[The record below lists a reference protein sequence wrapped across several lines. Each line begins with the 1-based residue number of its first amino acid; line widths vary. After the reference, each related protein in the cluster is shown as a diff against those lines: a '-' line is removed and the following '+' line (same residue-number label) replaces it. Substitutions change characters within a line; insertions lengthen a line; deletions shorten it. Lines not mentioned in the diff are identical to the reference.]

1 MKREEF
7 SLARGFVAFG
17 VAVALVCDAVSGW
30 NQRQFL
36 REAAPANAAPEQDSG
51 QLEEP
56 LLVLVN
62 GENAVPE
69 SWWFLPYLVDD
80 EVVDRRM
87 AEDLSA
93 LLEAAE
99 SQGVWLWV
107 ASGYRSRRRQED
119 ILESAIQERMAQGL
133 SREQAR
139 AKALETIAQPGHSE
153 HETGLA
159 LDFNDVSQG
168 FQETEAYQWLRQHG
182 AAYGFIQRYQ
192 RGKGGRHRD
201 KSGALALPL
210 CGERARPGD
219 GAAGAV
225 PGGVRPLAKSLG
237 RPLKK
242 HGAVLPNRPRMRYNR
257 PYCTAAVF
265 GGRIEKPR
273 FPLGSWNKER
283 VAHGRSENKVRAQP
297 HGLYARGQP
306 AHGAVR
312 VSGGQVPGGQ
322 VRPAH

>member
-36 REAAPANAAPEQDSG
+36 REEAAPVNAAPEQGSG

-80 EVVDRRM
+80 EVVDRHM

-133 SREQAR
+133 TR

-168 FQETEAYQWLRQHG
+168 FQETVAYQWLRQHG
-182 AAYGFIQRYQ
+182 PAYGFIQRYQ
-192 RGKGGRHRD
+192 SGKEDVTGVKAEPWHFRYVGREH
-201 KSGALALPL
+201 ALAMERLGL
-210 CGERARPGD
+210 CLEEYVRWQRAL
-219 GAAGAV
+219 
-225 PGGVRPLAKSLG
+225 GGP
-237 RPLKK
+237 
-242 HGAVLPNRPRMRYNR
+242 
-257 PYCTAAVF
+257 
-265 GGRIEKPR
+265 
-273 FPLGSWNKER
+273 
-283 VAHGRSENKVRAQP
+283 
-297 HGLYARGQP
+297 
-306 AHGAVR
+306 
-312 VSGGQVPGGQ
+312 
-322 VRPAH
+322 

>member
-7 SLARGFVAFG
+7 SLARGICG
-17 VAVALVCDAVSGW
+17 LWGGGGPG
-30 NQRQFL
+30 L
-36 REAAPANAAPEQDSG
+36 RRCKRLEPAAILREEAAPANAAPEQDSG

-107 ASGYRSRRRQED
+107 AWLPQPPAAGGHFWKAPSRSAWPR
-119 ILESAIQERMAQGL
+119 G

-168 FQETEAYQWLRQHG
+168 FQETVAYQWLRQLGRRTGLSSGIKGKRRPSPGVKAEPWH
-182 AAYGFIQRYQ
+182 FRYV
-192 RGKGGRHRD
+192 GREH
-201 KSGALALPL
+201 ALAM
-210 CGERARPGD
+210 ERL
-219 GAAGAV
+219 GAV
-225 PGGVRPLAKSLG
+225 PGGVRPLAKGLG
-237 RPLKK
+237 RPLKN
-242 HGAVLPNRPRMRYNR
+242 AALS
-257 PYCTAAVF
+257 CQTA
-265 GGRIEKPR
+265 
-273 FPLGSWNKER
+273 
-283 VAHGRSENKVRAQP
+283 
-297 HGLYARGQP
+297 
-306 AHGAVR
+306 
-312 VSGGQVPGGQ
+312 PGC
-322 VRPAH
+322 AL

>member
-62 GENAVPE
+62 GENAVPG

-107 ASGYRSRRRQED
+107 ASGYRSR
-119 ILESAIQERMAQGL
+119 
-133 SREQAR
+133 
-139 AKALETIAQPGHSE
+139 
-153 HETGLA
+153 
-159 LDFNDVSQG
+159 
-168 FQETEAYQWLRQHG
+168 
-182 AAYGFIQRYQ
+182 
-192 RGKGGRHRD
+192 
-201 KSGALALPL
+201 
-210 CGERARPGD
+210 
-219 GAAGAV
+219 
-225 PGGVRPLAKSLG
+225 
-237 RPLKK
+237 
-242 HGAVLPNRPRMRYNR
+242 
-257 PYCTAAVF
+257 
-265 GGRIEKPR
+265 
-273 FPLGSWNKER
+273 
-283 VAHGRSENKVRAQP
+283 
-297 HGLYARGQP
+297 
-306 AHGAVR
+306 
-312 VSGGQVPGGQ
+312 
-322 VRPAH
+322 

>member
-36 REAAPANAAPEQDSG
+36 REEAAPVNAAPEQGSG

-99 SQGVWLWV
+99 SQGCGCGWPRATAAAGGRRTFWK
-107 ASGYRSRRRQED
+107 APSRSAWPRGSPGTGPGEGFGDHRPAGPQR
-119 ILESAIQERMAQGL
+119 
-133 SREQAR
+133 AR
-139 AKALETIAQPGHSE
+139 NRPR
-153 HETGLA
+153 
-159 LDFNDVSQG
+159 FG
-168 FQETEAYQWLRQHG
+168 FQRREPGLPRDRGLPVAAAAR

-192 RGKGGRHRD
+192 REKEDVTGIKAEPWHFRYVGREH
-201 KSGALALPL
+201 ALAMERLGL
-210 CGERARPGD
+210 CLEEYVRWQRAL
-219 GAAGAV
+219 
-225 PGGVRPLAKSLG
+225 GGP
-237 RPLKK
+237 
-242 HGAVLPNRPRMRYNR
+242 
-257 PYCTAAVF
+257 
-265 GGRIEKPR
+265 
-273 FPLGSWNKER
+273 
-283 VAHGRSENKVRAQP
+283 
-297 HGLYARGQP
+297 
-306 AHGAVR
+306 
-312 VSGGQVPGGQ
+312 
-322 VRPAH
+322 

>member
-62 GENAVPE
+62 GENAVPG

-99 SQGVWLWV
+99 SRGVWLWV

-119 ILESAIQERMAQGL
+119 ILESAVQERMAQGL

-192 RGKGGRHRD
+192 REKEAVTGVKAEPWHFRYVGREH
-201 KSGALALPL
+201 ALAMERLGL
-210 CGERARPGD
+210 CLEEYVRWQRALGGPYKNAALSCQTAPGCAII
-219 GAAGAV
+219 GHTAQPRFLAAGLRNRAS
-225 PGGVRPLAKSLG
+225 RW
-237 RPLKK
+237 
-242 HGAVLPNRPRMRYNR
+242 GAGIRR
-257 PYCTAAVF
+257 
-265 GGRIEKPR
+265 E
-273 FPLGSWNKER
+273 
-283 VAHGRSENKVRAQP
+283 
-297 HGLYARGQP
+297 
-306 AHGAVR
+306 
-312 VSGGQVPGGQ
+312 
-322 VRPAH
+322 

>member
-7 SLARGFVAFG
+7 SLARGFMAFG

-30 NQRQFL
+30 NQQQFL
-36 REAAPANAAPEQDSG
+36 REEAAFANAAPSQDSG

-62 GENAVPE
+62 GENPVPE

-133 SREQAR
+133 PREQAR

-159 LDFNDVSQG
+159 LDFNDASQG
-168 FQETEAYQWLRQHG
+168 FQETVAYQWLQQHG

-192 RGKGGRHRD
+192 REKEAITGVKAEPWHFRYVGREH
-201 KSGALALPL
+201 ALAMERLGL
-210 CGERARPGD
+210 CLEEYVRWQRAL
-219 GAAGAV
+219 
-225 PGGVRPLAKSLG
+225 GGP
-237 RPLKK
+237 
-242 HGAVLPNRPRMRYNR
+242 
-257 PYCTAAVF
+257 
-265 GGRIEKPR
+265 
-273 FPLGSWNKER
+273 
-283 VAHGRSENKVRAQP
+283 
-297 HGLYARGQP
+297 
-306 AHGAVR
+306 
-312 VSGGQVPGGQ
+312 
-322 VRPAH
+322 

>member
-119 ILESAIQERMAQGL
+119 ILESAVQERMAQGL
-133 SREQAR
+133 TREQAR
-139 AKALETIAQPGHSE
+139 AKALETIARPGHSE

-182 AAYGFIQRYQ
+182 AAYGFIQRYTESCQ
-192 RGKGGRHRD
+192 AHTGMAPMSWHYRYV
-201 KSGALALPL
+201 GA
-210 CGERARPGD
+210 
-219 GAAGAV
+219 
-225 PGGVRPLAKSLG
+225 
-237 RPLKK
+237 
-242 HGAVLPNRPRMRYNR
+242 
-257 PYCTAAVF
+257 TAAAAITEQGVCLEEY
-265 GGRIEKPR
+265 RED
-273 FPLGSWNKER
+273 LG
-283 VAHGRSENKVRAQP
+283 Q
-297 HGLYARGQP
+297 Y
-306 AHGAVR
+306 
-312 VSGGQVPGGQ
+312 GGQ
-322 VRPAH
+322 

>member
-107 ASGYRSRRRQED
+107 TSGYRSRRRQED
-119 ILESAIQERMAQGL
+119 ILESAIQERMVQGL
-133 SREQAR
+133 TREQAR

-192 RGKGGRHRD
+192 REKEDVTGVKAEPWHFRYVGREH
-201 KSGALALPL
+201 ALAMERLGL
-210 CGERARPGD
+210 CLEEYVRWQR
-219 GAAGAV
+219 V
-225 PGGVRPLAKSLG
+225 LGGP
-237 RPLKK
+237 
-242 HGAVLPNRPRMRYNR
+242 
-257 PYCTAAVF
+257 
-265 GGRIEKPR
+265 
-273 FPLGSWNKER
+273 
-283 VAHGRSENKVRAQP
+283 
-297 HGLYARGQP
+297 
-306 AHGAVR
+306 
-312 VSGGQVPGGQ
+312 
-322 VRPAH
+322 

>member
-1 MKREEF
+1 M
-7 SLARGFVAFG
+7 
-17 VAVALVCDAVSGW
+17 
-30 NQRQFL
+30 
-36 REAAPANAAPEQDSG
+36 
-51 QLEEP
+51 
-56 LLVLVN
+56 LVN

-133 SREQAR
+133 TREQAR

-168 FQETEAYQWLRQHG
+168 FQETVAYQWLQQHG

-192 RGKGGRHRD
+192 REKEDVTGVKAEPWHFRYVGREHALEMERLGLCLEEYVRWQRALGG
-201 KSGALALPL
+201 P
-210 CGERARPGD
+210 
-219 GAAGAV
+219 
-225 PGGVRPLAKSLG
+225 
-237 RPLKK
+237 
-242 HGAVLPNRPRMRYNR
+242 
-257 PYCTAAVF
+257 
-265 GGRIEKPR
+265 
-273 FPLGSWNKER
+273 
-283 VAHGRSENKVRAQP
+283 
-297 HGLYARGQP
+297 
-306 AHGAVR
+306 
-312 VSGGQVPGGQ
+312 
-322 VRPAH
+322 